1 MSRMATERAEKPG
14 QKLVR
19 GRCHCG
25 AVDWRFDGEIP
36 DATICNCTICR
47 RYGVLWAYD
56 YDGHGIHVGDPKGV
70 LTAYSWGSRS
80 LSFNF
85 CSVCGNLVSWR
96 GNAPGEDGRTRI
108 AVNLRLAE
116 PEDVA
121 RIPLQRFEGLHSF
134 EDLPRDGRHVADVWF

>member
-1 MSRMATERAEKPG
+1 MAAEDVEKATRPE
-14 QKLVR
+14 VR
-19 GRCHCG
+19 GQCHCG
-25 AVDWRFDGEIP
+25 AVHWRFQGEIP

-56 YDGHGIHVGDPKGV
+56 YDGHGIHVEDPKAV
-70 LTAYSWGSRS
+70 LAAYVRVSQS

-85 CSVCGNLVSWR
+85 CSICGNLVSWR
-96 GNAPGEDGRTRI
+96 GSKPMKDGRTRI

-121 RIPLQRFEGLHSF
+121 DVPLQRFDGLHSF
-134 EDLPRDGRHVADVWF
+134 DDLPRDGRRVADVWF

>member
-1 MSRMATERAEKPG
+1 MEAEGVGKSAR
-14 QKLVR
+14 LEVR

-25 AVDWRFDGEIP
+25 SVHWRFQGEIP

-56 YDGHGIHVGDPKGV
+56 YDGHAIHVEDPKTV
-70 LTAYSWGSRS
+70 LTAYAWGSRS

-96 GNAPGEDGRTRI
+96 GLKPMKDGRTRI
-108 AVNLRLAE
+108 AVNLRLAD
-116 PEDVA
+116 PEEVA
-121 RIPLQRFEGLHSF
+121 EVPLQRFDGLHSF

>member
-1 MSRMATERAEKPG
+1 MEAEALGKASRLE
-14 QKLVR
+14 VR
-19 GRCHCG
+19 GQCHCG
-25 AVDWRFDGEIP
+25 SVCWSFQGEIP

-56 YDGHGIHVGDPKGV
+56 HDGHGIHVEDPKAV
-70 LTAYSWGSRS
+70 LAAYVRGRS
-80 LSFNF
+80 ISFNF
-85 CSVCGNLVSWR
+85 CSLCGNLVSWR
-96 GNAPGEDGRTRI
+96 GLKPMEDGRTRI

-121 RIPLQRFEGLHSF
+121 HVPLQRFDGLHSF

>member
-1 MSRMATERAEKPG
+1 MSREHESHRKVTT
-14 QKLVR
+14 

-25 AVDWRFDGEIP
+25 AVTWKFLGEIP
-36 DATICNCTICR
+36 DATICNCTACR

-56 YDGHGIHVGDPKGV
+56 YDGHGIHVEAPSGGLSSYV
-70 LTAYSWGSRS
+70 RGSGS

-85 CSVCGNLVSWR
+85 CKVCGNLVSWR
-96 GNAPGEDGRTRI
+96 GMKPIPDGRTRI

-121 RIPLQRFEGLHSF
+121 KVPLQCFDGLHSF
-134 EDLPRDGRHVADVWF
+134 DDLPRDGRVVGDVWF